1 MINNLPM
8 RVSAVI
14 ERNIDG
20 KYCVYMDDDSLEFGI
35 NGYGNTVEE
44 AKNDIMLA
52 YAEIKELS
60 NEEGKSTP
68 DLVFDFKFDVASFL
82 EHYSKILSLAGLERL
97 TGINQGQLSH
107 YVTGRRKPS
116 HKTVEKISRSLH
128 KFASEISQVQ
138 LV

>member
-1 MINNLPM
+1 M

-14 ERNIDG
+14 ERNVDG
-20 KYCVYMDDDSLEFGI
+20 KYCVYMDDDCLDFGV
-35 NGYGNTVEE
+35 NGFGNTVEE
-44 AKNDIMLA
+44 AKNDIMSA
-52 YAEIKELS
+52 YGEIKELYTA
-60 NEEGKSTP
+60 EGKSTP
-68 DLVFDFKFDVASFL
+68 DLVFEFKFDVASFL

-116 HKTVEKISRSLH
+116 QKTVEKISRSLH
-128 KFASEISQVQ
+128 KFACEISQVQ

>member
-1 MINNLPM
+1 MTNNLPM

-14 ERNIDG
+14 ERNVDG
-20 KYCVYMDDDSLEFGI
+20 KYCVYIDNDSLEFGV

-44 AKNDIMLA
+44 AKNDIVLA
-52 YAEIKELS
+52 YEEIKKVFT
-60 NEEGKSTP
+60 EEGKSTP
-68 DLVFDFKFDVASFL
+68 DIVFEFKFDVASFL

-128 KFASEISQVQ
+128 EFASEISQVQ
-138 LV
+138 LL